1 MIRGPPR
8 STRTDTLFP
17 YTTLCLSVGDR
28 SDDLDLG
35 IALER
40 AREQPADHRRVVD
53 QHDPVGIRRTLR
65 LGRAE
70 GHQIRPTCWNLV
82 SMMSLSNGFMMRSE
96 ERRVGKECVSTC
108 RSRWAP

>member
-1 MIRGPPR
+1 MIQRPPR

-17 YTTLCLSVGDR
+17 YTTLFRSLPVGDR

-35 IALER
+35 IALQR

-70 GHQIRPTCWNLV
+70 GHQIRPTCWHLV
-82 SMMSLSNGFMMRSE
+82 SMMSLSNGFKLGRAH
-96 ERRVGKECVSTC
+96 V
-108 RSRWAP
+108 